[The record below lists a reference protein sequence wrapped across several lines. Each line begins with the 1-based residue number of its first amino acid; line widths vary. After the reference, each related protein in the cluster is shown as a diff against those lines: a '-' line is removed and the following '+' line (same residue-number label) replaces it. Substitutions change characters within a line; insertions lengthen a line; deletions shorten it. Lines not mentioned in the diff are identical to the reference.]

1 MLFVD
6 RDQRFSCPT
15 LAVAVE
21 LAAVNAA
28 GLQDVAD
35 STLHWWRSAV
45 ARLTRYVG
53 DVRLDQLTS
62 RAIYDWHR
70 GIAAVASAVTAN
82 SYLRAVRSVL
92 SRLVRAGL
100 LADSPARF
108 VSYLPEPARTPKA
121 ATLATYERL
130 RSAATI
136 ARDVAIVDALWATG
150 CRLAGLLSMTV
161 DRLEFWRADDELR
174 MAAVVVEKFGRS
186 RYVYARSPQADS
198 IAAWVAERPA
208 VDSPALFLS
217 LGDRHY
223 GRPLGAPAV
232 HAVLRRLRLAAGLP
246 ASAPCG
252 AHSFRH
258 AFAIRKLDEGHDLA
272 AVAAWLGHADPSFTA
287 RVYANRREDELRRKW
302 FEKAT

>member
-70 GIAAVASAVTAN
+70 GIAAAASAVTAN
-82 SYLRAVRSVL
+82 SYLRAVLSVL

-108 VSYLPEPARTPKA
+108 VSYLPEPARAPKA
-121 ATLATYERL
+121 VTLATYERL

-150 CRLAGLLSMTV
+150 CRLAGLLSMQI

-174 MAAVVVEKFGRS
+174 MAAVVVESLEAGESTLPTFT
-186 RYVYARSPQADS
+186 ADT
-198 IAAWVAERPA
+198 
-208 VDSPALFLS
+208 
-217 LGDRHY
+217 
-223 GRPLGAPAV
+223 APAGFIQ
-232 HAVLRRLRLAAGLP
+232 HDNTLKDAGPAQAAALVEDGRVIDLSNARQMALVFDLKETEHG
-246 ASAPCG
+246 ASMEN
-252 AHSFRH
+252 
-258 AFAIRKLDEGHDLA
+258 IQEG
-272 AVAAWLGHADPSFTA
+272 
-287 RVYANRREDELRRKW
+287 REDKAMDKAEL
-302 FEKAT
+302 EAQS